1 MIFRDMETGNNPTI
15 GCVLP
20 ATGQQ
25 QQPLI
30 VIVDTPPEQGCVDQK
45 LSDEEHYRKTFPKK
59 TILGLSIF
67 ILVAGILQIIFQV
80 PVNFQS
86 TSHPPCQDSSFGYL
100 SQNFDQWN
108 LIYILDCNDCIVAR
122 GIRYWT
128 RHMVWNIPNCCWW
141 IGNCLC

>member
-1 MIFRDMETGNNPTI
+1 METGNNPTI
-15 GCVLP
+15 GYVPP

-30 VIVDTPPEQGCVDQK
+30 VIVETPPEQGCVDQNW
-45 LSDEEHYRKTFPKK
+45 SDEEHYRKTFPKK
-59 TILGLSIF
+59 TIMGLSIF
-67 ILVAGILQIIFQV
+67 ILVAGILQIIFLV

-108 LIYILDCNDCIVAR
+108 LIYILDCNDCIVER
-122 GIRYWT
+122 NTNRSKW
-128 RHMVWNIPNCCWW
+128 
-141 IGNCLC
+141 